1 MQRQAYGQSFFNS
14 SLVRL
19 SIWLVEAVI
28 VEKKAWINMEL
39 VLSTSCKCSIASL
52 SKKKCTSIE
61 KWSANAITNS
71 QSWVLMLL
79 AMYVPKQKILVWKH
93 SVIKAAQWL
102 HTYSMQ
108 P

>member
-1 MQRQAYGQSFFNS
+1 MARRSCDSGKESLDQYGASVEHFLQMFNREF
-14 SLVRL
+14 VQ
-19 SIWLVEAVI
+19 
-28 VEKKAWINMEL
+28 
-39 VLSTSCKCSIASL
+39 
-52 SKKKCTSIE
+52 KKCTSIE
-61 KWSANAITNS
+61 KWPANAITNS